1 MYVVISSSELNAEHK
16 ERFVRELAEVARI
29 SVEKEPGCLRLDVVQ
44 DGNDSNRIW
53 VYEVFK
59 DQATLDTH
67 MQSPHYLKY
76 REATKGCRVEGGV
89 TFQAGPGASSIW
101 PTDDQWK

>member
-1 MYVVISSSELNAEHK
+1 MYVVISSSELKPEHK
-16 ERFVRELAEVARI
+16 ERFIKELVNVARI
-29 SVEKEPGCLRLDVVQ
+29 SVGEEPGCLRLDVVQ
-44 DGNDSNRIW
+44 DGNNPNRIW

-59 DQATLDTH
+59 DTATLDAH

-76 REATKGCRVEGGV
+76 RDATQGCRVEGGV

-101 PTDDQWK
+101 PTDEEWK

>member
-1 MYVVISSSELNAEHK
+1 MYVVISSSELNPEHK
-16 ERFVRELAEVARI
+16 DRFIKELVEVARI
-29 SVEKEPGCLRLDVVQ
+29 SVEEEPGCLRLDVVQ
-44 DGNDSNRIW
+44 DGNDPNRIW

-76 REATKGCRVEGGV
+76 REAIKGCRVEGGV

-101 PTDDQWK
+101 PTDDAWK